1 MMTFEEILST
11 IENNK
16 NLKEQGGITSILPPF
31 SRLAQKYGGFTKG
44 SITAITAGSGVG
56 KTKFVKYMTV
66 FNVFKQVQNSTLKP
80 KIFYFA
86 LEESE
91 TDFWL
96 SFISM
101 YIALKYKES
110 ISVSEL
116 KSIGS
121 YTVNNETF
129 QKVKE
134 AEKFIRILQDYVEV
148 IDYIRNPTGIKKY
161 IKNYFDSP
169 TIGEYVTVEQ
179 DGNRV
184 PVGYRYKSDDT
195 WVFFVLD
202 HISLLSNEFMSA
214 TKKRLSSYE
223 TIDYMVKDITLELFS
238 KKFKMANII
247 VHQQTPA
254 SEKAQYTS
262 KGSLVE
268 SKLEPSLEELHLNK
282 GVQQDYEVILGLF
295 NPSRYNIETHNN
307 YDIAILGS
315 KYRSLSFLKDRHYGL
330 ENGSIGLYFNGA
342 TGVYEELP
350 RPEEMANPTKGYY
363 EKYRK

>member
-1 MMTFEEILST
+1 MLSFDDIISG
-11 IENNK
+11 IEKNK
-16 NLKEQGGITSILPPF
+16 LIKESGGITSILPPF
-31 SRLAQKYGGFTKG
+31 SRLAEKYGGFTRG

-66 FNVFKQVQNSTLKP
+66 FNVFMQIRQSSIKP

-101 YIALKYKES
+101 YIALKYNES

-129 QKVKE
+129 AKVKE
-134 AEKFIRILQDYVEV
+134 AEKFIRTLQDYVEV
-148 IDYIRNPTGIKKY
+148 IDYIRNPTGIKKH
-161 IKNYFDSP
+161 IKNYFDNP
-169 TIGEYVTVEQ
+169 NIGEYVTTKE
-179 DGNRV
+179 DDAYV
-184 PVGYRYKSDDT
+184 PIGYRYKSDDT

-202 HISLLSNEFMSA
+202 HVSLLSNEFMSA

-223 TIDYMVKDITLELFS
+223 TIDYMVKDITLDLFS

-268 SKLEPSLEELHLNK
+268 ERLEPSLEELHLNK
-282 GVQQDYEVILGLF
+282 GVQQDYEIVLGLF

-307 YDIAILGS
+307 YDISILGS

-330 ENGSIGLYFNGA
+330 ENGSIGLHFNGA
-342 TGVYEELP
+342 TGIYRELP
-350 RPEEMANPTKGYY
+350 RPEEMSNPTKRYY
-363 EKYRK
+363 EQFK